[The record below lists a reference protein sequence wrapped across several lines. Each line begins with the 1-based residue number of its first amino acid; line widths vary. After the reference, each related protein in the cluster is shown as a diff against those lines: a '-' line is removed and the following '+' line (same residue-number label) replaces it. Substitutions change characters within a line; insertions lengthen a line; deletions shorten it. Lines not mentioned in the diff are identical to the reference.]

1 MIQVAI
7 EKYKKVQDLNWNETE
22 NNPEKESKLKA
33 FHETKK
39 WKYFELCVSA
49 YCCRIHCHSPHSNI
63 DPNSGKE
70 LSFENLISADIYDDG
85 SGQEKIWDFKEEP
98 FDTELRD
105 NIFIEDSSNGTV
117 IGNFF
122 LSDPNTAGQRAEL
135 AIAPWSWN
143 DHYTY
148 PTLYWCTTRWFC
160 LLDHHSPGGCSD
172 GGETSIVFDS
182 NDLLV
187 INRQSEMTFSL
198 FIYWTLL
205 LWTPMILRY

>member
-1 MIQVAI
+1 MICLRIHILIHTSENSYLTAFA
-7 EKYKKVQDLNWNETE
+7 DLNLYINSQRLYDKIQFRHPRTVFDSL
-22 NNPEKESKLKA
+22 NDN
-33 FHETKK
+33 
-39 WKYFELCVSA
+39 SA
-49 YCCRIHCHSPHSNI
+49 YAYRILTRLINQTEVEDPYSNI

-70 LSFENLISADIYDDG
+70 LSFENLISADLYDDG

-148 PTLYWCTTRWFC
+148 PTLY
-160 LLDHHSPGGCSD
+160 
-172 GGETSIVFDS
+172 
-182 NDLLV
+182 
-187 INRQSEMTFSL
+187 
-198 FIYWTLL
+198 
-205 LWTPMILRY
+205 